1 MTPPRPAFS
10 CDGSL
15 VAPAVE
21 IPDLCRAGAARLSRM
36 LRAGEVSSVEV
47 VEAFFGQ
54 IDRVNP
60 AHNAI
65 VTLREREAVLA
76 EAKAAD
82 EARTK
87 GGAAGPLAGLPIAF
101 KDLQPTKGL
110 RTTFGS
116 PLFAEFVPDEDSL
129 TVQRVKAA
137 GGIVIGKT
145 NTPEFGLGS
154 HTYNTVFG
162 RTRNAFDPALSAGGS
177 SGGAAV
183 AVALGMLPVAD
194 GSDFGGSLRNPGA
207 FNNVFGL
214 RPSLG
219 RVPNVPAKDAFY
231 GSFSTDG
238 PIARTVEDLALM
250 LSVMAGAD
258 PRSPLASADEGFRYE
273 DRLDGAEALKPKVA
287 WLGDLGGR
295 LPTEPGVLAICEAAL
310 AAMEPAGWRTEAV
323 TPDFDYAA
331 LWKSFVTLR
340 GVAALV
346 SHGPYRD
353 APDQYASLKP
363 EMQWEIETAA
373 RLSADDV
380 ASAMLTR
387 TQWRETALA
396 LLQTFDV
403 LALPT
408 AQVFPFPVD
417 WDWPKEIAGR
427 PMDSYH
433 RWFEVAAPGSLT
445 GFPVVNVPAGFA
457 ADGRPMGVQLIG
469 RPRAD
474 LGVLR
479 VAAAY
484 AAAAPRA

>member
-1 MTPPRPAFS
+1 MTEFRPAFAS
-10 CDGSL
+10 DGAL
-15 VAPAVE
+15 VSPDVE
-21 IPDLCRAGAARLSRM
+21 IPEPCRAGAAALSRM
-36 LRAGEVSSVEV
+36 MRAGTISSVEAC
-47 VEAFFGQ
+47 EAFLGQ
-54 IDRVNP
+54 IDRANP

-65 VTLREREAVLA
+65 VTLRSREDVLA
-76 EAKAAD
+76 EAKASD
-82 EARTK
+82 EARAA
-87 GGAAGPLAGLPIAF
+87 GAQGGPLAGLPVAF
-101 KDLQPTKGL
+101 KDLQPTRGL

-116 PLFAEFVPDEDSL
+116 PLFAENVPDTDSL
-129 TVQRVKAA
+129 TVERVKAA
-137 GGIVIGKT
+137 GAIVIGKT

-162 RTRNAFDPALSAGGS
+162 RTRNAFNPSLSAGGS

-207 FNNVFGL
+207 FNNVFGF

-238 PIARTVEDLALM
+238 PIARRVEDLALM
-250 LSVMAGAD
+250 LSVMAGYD
-258 PRSPLASADEGFRYE
+258 PRSPLAGADEGFRYDE
-273 DRLDGAEALKPKVA
+273 RLDGAEKLAPRVA

-310 AAMEPAGWRTEAV
+310 AAIAPAGWRTEAV
-323 TPDFDYAA
+323 TPAFDFAA
-331 LWKSFVTLR
+331 LWRSFVALR
-340 GVAALV
+340 GVAALM
-346 SHGPYRD
+346 SHGQYRD
-353 APDQYASLKP
+353 QPENYARLKP
-363 EMQWEIETAA
+363 EMQWEIETAQ
-373 RLSADDV
+373 RLSADEI
-380 ASAMLTR
+380 ASAMLVR
-387 TQWRETALA
+387 SQWRETALD
-396 LLQTFDV
+396 LLARFDV

-408 AQVFPFPVD
+408 AQVFPFPVA
-417 WDWPKEIAGR
+417 WDWPKEIAGV

-433 RWFEVAAPGSLT
+433 RWFEVAAPGSMA

-474 LGVLR
+474 LDLLR
-479 VAAAY
+479 IAAAY
-484 AAAAPRA
+484 EAAAPRR